1 MIRQVIIP
9 RGEVEAA
16 GGRDAV
22 EDPFAGDGV
31 ARPTVEGAQRGEMRS
46 RRRGTRP
53 PPRHSA
59 GVAIL
64 PFLFRFRHPCL
75 ASQIENIRQRLSI
88 NDFFMA

>member
-31 ARPTVEGAQRGEMRS
+31 ARPTVEGAQRGEMRLAEEELALL
-46 RRRGTRP
+46 RD
-53 PPRHSA
+53 
-59 GVAIL
+59 IL
-64 PFLFRFRHPCL
+64 L
-75 ASQIENIRQRLSI
+75 E
-88 NDFFMA
+88 